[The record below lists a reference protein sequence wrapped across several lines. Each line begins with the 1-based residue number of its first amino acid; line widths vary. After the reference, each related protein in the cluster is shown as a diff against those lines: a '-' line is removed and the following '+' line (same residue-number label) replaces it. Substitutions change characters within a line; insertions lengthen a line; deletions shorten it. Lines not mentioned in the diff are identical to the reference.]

1 MSTFGVVAVEGRISG
16 WTSRRRQA
24 GLTGSLVLSLAMVS
38 SGALAWIFHVLV
50 ARSLGPEQYG
60 RIAVLWAAM
69 FLSAVVLFRPLEQAL
84 TRGVSERFARGEDAS
99 GFAHAVARLYLCIA
113 VAVAVVVALAW
124 RPLTERLFLG
134 SGLLT
139 VLLAIGVVGYGCA
152 YVVRGLASGSL
163 WFHGYGL
170 GLVADGVARLALALP
185 LLVIASTG
193 VAGAV
198 VAVTALAGAVVP
210 LVVGRRR
217 LGPLL
222 RRTAGAPVRVRGVLA
237 FAAPASAI
245 TAADQV
251 LVNGAPILVIL
262 AGGADAGSAA
272 AIVFAATMLVRVP
285 VYLFQGVATS
295 LLPGLTGHHARG
307 DSVAFR
313 RTLLRVTGTIALLVP
328 LFVAAAAAAG
338 PSLLTLAF
346 GSEFAAGR
354 LELALLAAG
363 VGFYLL
369 LATASQ
375 GLLAVAR
382 VGPAAVAW
390 WVAVGGYVSVYLA
403 VEGEQVLRVA
413 VGFAA
418 GTLAGVLA
426 VAFTVARVLRR

>member
-1 MSTFGVVAVEGRISG
+1 MSTFGVAVEGRVSG

-69 FLSAVVLFRPLEQAL
+69 FLSAVVLFRPLEQTLA
-84 TRGVSERFARGEDAS
+84 RGLSERLAHGEGAS
-99 GFAHAVARLYLCIA
+99 GFVRAVARLYLCTALAVIAA
-113 VAVAVVVALAW
+113 VAIAW
-124 RPLTERLFLG
+124 RPLTDHLFLG
-134 SGLLT
+134 SQFLT
-139 VLLAIGVVGYGCA
+139 VLLAVGVVGYGCA
-152 YVVRGLASGSL
+152 YLVRGLASGSL
-163 WFHGYGL
+163 WFRGYGL
-170 GLVADGVARLALALP
+170 GLLADGVARLALALP

-193 VAGAV
+193 LAGTV
-198 VAVTALAGAVVP
+198 VAVTALAGVVVP

-217 LGPLL
+217 LWPLL
-222 RRTAGAPVRVRGVLA
+222 RRTADAPIQVRGVLA

-251 LVNGAPILVIL
+251 LINGAPILVML

-295 LLPGLTGHHARG
+295 LLPGLTGYHARG
-307 DSVAFR
+307 DSAAFR
-313 RTLLRVTGTIALLVP
+313 RTLLRVTGTICLLVP

-338 PSLLTLAF
+338 PSLLALAF

-375 GLLAVAR
+375 GLLALAR
-382 VGPAAVAW
+382 VGHAAVAW
-390 WVAVGGYVSVYLA
+390 WVAVGGYVGVYLA

-426 VAFTVARVLRR
+426 VGLMAARVLRR